1 MFSQMECGIDKW
13 GAGVK
18 TEVAFTAV
26 DYCSVFDAHL
36 KCLCDVQ
43 DATKKHSLLEKM
55 CTKLY
60 NVGRYVMTFISL
72 FD

>member
-1 MFSQMECGIDKW
+1 MFSQMECSIDEW
-13 GAGVK
+13 GAGVR

-26 DYCSVFDAHL
+26 DYRSIFDTHL
-36 KCLCDVQ
+36 KCLHNFQ
-43 DATKKHSLLEKM
+43 DATKKHSLLEKI

-60 NVGRYVMTFISL
+60 NVGRYLMTFISL